1 MGGLP
6 TPGLPAGGAGAGEGA
21 DAGEALV
28 STDAEEDEKSSSL
41 AETRRVTPRDAMG
54 EARGD
59 TRAWRG
65 ADRAGARRAP
75 ECAMTRAAT
84 GAVMHII
91 SRSVPT
97 RGLQWGCGE
106 GAIRHLARESHPRSF
121 EKIFRLKKFFAR
133 LFGRDDFSC
142 SDIWVFSHE
151 HCNHHFMWR
160 ENF

>member
-1 MGGLP
+1 M
-6 TPGLPAGGAGAGEGA
+6 
-21 DAGEALV
+21 V
-28 STDAEEDEKSSSL
+28 STDAEEDEASSSL

-91 SRSVPT
+91 SREVRREVCNGVVVRVPSAT
-97 RGLQWGCGE
+97 WLRKSRPE
-106 GAIRHLARESHPRSF
+106 IRRKDFF
-121 EKIFRLKKFFAR
+121 EF
-133 LFGRDDFSC
+133 C
-142 SDIWVFSHE
+142 SAF
-151 HCNHHFMWR
+151 
-160 ENF
+160 